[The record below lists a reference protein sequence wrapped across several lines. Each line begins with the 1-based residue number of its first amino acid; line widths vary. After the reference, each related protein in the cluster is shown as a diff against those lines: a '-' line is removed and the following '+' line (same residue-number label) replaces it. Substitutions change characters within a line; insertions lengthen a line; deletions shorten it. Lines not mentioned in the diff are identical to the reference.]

1 MSLRSSG
8 IVLITTLLMMVLVVM
23 FVTAVVY
30 AGSGGMALSGNF
42 YEREAALLAA
52 DSGVQYA
59 MTRLQSG
66 ANWRGN
72 SPTTAPEPRADFS
85 VIEKDGNVIGYL
97 STVLGHKS
105 QFRIKFNYE
114 DGAGGADGL
123 ANTSDPEWVLVTPFV
138 SLNNL
143 TGASAASVHRA
154 RPDGRG
160 VATGDAPYVVP
171 RRTAC
176 LLVEGLA
183 GWGLRDAKHGEA
195 GNFLSN
201 RTVVRRMVEAYLTLD
216 ESSSTDSAAFAA
228 GDVVANLAKNST
240 FQVDSR
246 VQDTAGRLRGL
257 QDVEINGTGVV
268 YDAGSDAEVYVGEGH
283 SMTVDGKAPTGVTVK
298 NANSADQFKRLTWE
312 GIAKAAP
319 SSTTDAQVKG
329 GTYVWRM
336 NGEGAAYLE
345 YFDQEFVAGSTL
357 PEAGTGTVVDTTS
370 ITTRGTGV
378 SVDPGR
384 LTLEVGNNVYV
395 APSEGGAQGFA
406 VVTDPAVSDQG
417 VRPSVQF
424 SPAPG
429 SARAPVL
436 TASGSVRFEGSA
448 YGLGSVTS
456 EGDITFQGPSV
467 LESDPETGVSLYA
480 KGNISVEEI
489 PTKVAEKTG
498 VLTEFVS
505 RYVKAGGDL
514 DRLVDAVVSGT
525 RLSGTTET
533 AFRTAFSHLSQ
544 KEQDKLKGEWTKA
557 IDGGAKKREAFVA
570 RLKTAMLDPSV
581 SGSDQNLTGVLY
593 TWKDFN
599 ANLGKGKLNIRG
611 TLIAYGGDPSSA
623 TDDAP
628 GTNGAGRIT
637 IDARAVHLTYDPS
650 YIQDLV
656 GNTDQVKVRRILW
669 ATY

>member
-1 MSLRSSG
+1 MRRAG

-30 AGSGGMALSGNF
+30 AGSGGLALSGNF

-59 MTRLQSG
+59 MTRLQAS
-66 ANWRGN
+66 ANWRGS
-72 SPTTAPEPRADFS
+72 SPGTVPEPRADFS
-85 VIEKDGNVIGYL
+85 VIEKDGNVVGYL
-97 STVLGHKS
+97 TTVLGHKS

-114 DGAGGADGL
+114 DGPDGLDGL
-123 ANTSDPEWVLVTPFV
+123 ANTSDPEWILQTPFV
-138 SLNNL
+138 SVNNL
-143 TGASAASVHRA
+143 IGASAASVRRA
-154 RPDGRG
+154 REDGRG
-160 VATGDAPYVVP
+160 VAGGDAPYVVP

-183 GWGLRDAKHGEA
+183 GWGLRDAKHGDA

-216 ESSSTDSAAFAA
+216 ESSTTDSAAFAA
-228 GDVVANLAKNST
+228 GDVVANLNKNST
-240 FQVDSR
+240 FKVDSR
-246 VQDTAGRLRGL
+246 VKDTAGRMRGL
-257 QDVEINGTGVV
+257 QDVEINGSGVE

-283 SMTVDGKAPTGVTVK
+283 TMTVAGKDPTGVTVK

-312 GIAKAAP
+312 GIAKASAT
-319 SSTTDAQVKG
+319 STSDAQVKG

-336 NGEGAAYLE
+336 NTEGAAYLE
-345 YFDQEFVAGSTL
+345 YFDQDFVPGSTL

-370 ITTRGTGV
+370 VTSRGTGV

-384 LTLEVGNNVYV
+384 LTLEITNNVFV
-395 APSEGGAQGFA
+395 TPSEGGATGFA

-417 VRPSVQF
+417 VRPAVEF
-424 SPAPG
+424 SPSSG

-448 YGLGSVTS
+448 NGLGAVTS

-480 KGNISVEEI
+480 KGNIQVEQT
-489 PTKVAEKTG
+489 PTKVAQKTG

-505 RYVKAGGDL
+505 NYVKAGGNL
-514 DRLVDAVVSGT
+514 DRLVDAVVSGS
-525 RLSGTTET
+525 RLSGAAQT
-533 AFRTAFSHLSQ
+533 AFQTAFSHLSE
-544 KEQDKLKGEWTKA
+544 KEQNKLKGEWTKA
-557 IDGGAKKREAFVA
+557 VEGDAKKREAFVA
-570 RLKTAMLDPSV
+570 RLKVAMLDPTV

-599 ANLGKGKLNIRG
+599 ANLGNGKLNIRG

-637 IDARAVHLTYDPS
+637 IDAKAVHLTYDPS

-656 GNTDQVKVRRILW
+656 GNTDQVKVRRTLW